1 MTTRA
6 TCHRTMAV
14 AFAGSLVLTACGGG
28 GGGGTEAEGEN
39 NPEIEF
45 RAAHAQTPEH
55 PYQTCGLEH
64 MQQVFEENPEANLS
78 MEIFPSAQLG
88 SNEENLE
95 EIQAGTLDMSVPG
108 LGSLTVFDE
117 RIGALETAFSVEDQE
132 QLQELVDGEI
142 GTELIEPLRE
152 SHNVRIVGPLWALGS
167 RHITA
172 NKIVRSPEDLA
183 GVPMRSQQTAAS
195 RATTEALGG
204 TPTPVDFSE
213 LYLALSQGVVQAQ
226 ENPIVQIDTANLHE
240 VQDYMMMTGHI
251 VNVSILAMAESTYQ
265 ELTDEQREV
274 LEEAAQSAAAEVNQ
288 CIEDGE
294 EEITQRWE
302 EEGSIEIIPQ
312 EELDMEAFRQNAKEV
327 YTGEGSEY
335 ADTWGDLYLE
345 LTEGQ

>member
-1 MTTRA
+1 MATRA
-6 TCHRTMAV
+6 TYRRTIAV
-14 AFAGSLVLTACGGG
+14 AFAGSLTLTACGGG
-28 GGGGTEAEGEN
+28 GEGEGG
-39 NPEIEF
+39 NPEVEF

-64 MQQVFEENPEANLS
+64 MQQVFEDNPEANLS

-117 RIGALETAFSVEDQE
+117 QIGALETAFSVESQE
-132 QLQELVDGEI
+132 ELQELVDGEV
-142 GTELIEPLRE
+142 GEELLVPLRE
-152 SHNVRIVGPLWALGS
+152 SHNVRVLGPLWALGS

-172 NKIVRSPEDLA
+172 NKVVESPEDLA

-226 ENPIVQIDTANLHE
+226 ENPVVQIDTANLHE

-251 VNVSILAMAESTYQ
+251 VNVSIVAMAESSYQ
-265 ELTDEQREV
+265 ELTDEQQQV
-274 LEEAAQSAAAEVNQ
+274 LDEAASSAAAEVDQ
-288 CIEDGE
+288 CIADAE
-294 EEITQRWE
+294 EEIMQRWE
-302 EEGSIEIIPQ
+302 DEGAIEVIPQ
-312 EELDMEAFRQNAKEV
+312 DQLDMEAFRQNAKEV

-335 ADTWGDLYLE
+335 ADTWGDLYLQ
-345 LTEGQ
+345 LTEGEE

>member
-1 MTTRA
+1 MATRA
-6 TCHRTMAV
+6 TYRRTIAV
-14 AFAGSLVLTACGGG
+14 AFAGSLTLTACGGG
-28 GGGGTEAEGEN
+28 GEGDGE

-45 RAAHAQTPEH
+45 RAAHAQTPDH

-64 MQQVFEENPEANLS
+64 MQQVFEDNPEANLS

-117 RIGALETAFSVEDQE
+117 QIGALETAFSVEDQE
-132 QLQELVDGEI
+132 QLQELVDGEV
-142 GTELIEPLRE
+142 GAELIEPLRE
-152 SHNVRIVGPLWALGS
+152 SHNVRVLGPLWALGS

-172 NKIVRSPEDLA
+172 NQIVRSPEDLS

-240 VQDYMMMTGHI
+240 VQDYMMMSGHI
-251 VNVSILAMAESTYQ
+251 INVSIVAMAESSYQ
-265 ELTDEQREV
+265 ELTDEQQQV
-274 LEEAAQSAAAEVNQ
+274 LEEAASSAAAEVDQ
-288 CIEDGE
+288 CITDAED
-294 EEITQRWE
+294 EILQRWE
-302 EEGSIEIIPQ
+302 DEEAIEVVPQ

>member
-1 MTTRA
+1 MARRSA
-6 TCHRTMAV
+6 HRTIAV
-14 AFAGSLVLTACGGG
+14 VFAGSLIATSCGGVG
-28 GGGGTEAEGEN
+28 GEAEGD
-39 NPEIEF
+39 NPEVEL
-45 RAAHAQTPEH
+45 RAAHAQPPDH

-64 MQQVFEENPEANLS
+64 MQEVLEDNPEANLS

-95 EIQAGTLDMSVPG
+95 EIQAGTLDLSVPG

-117 RIGALETAFSVEDQE
+117 RVGALETAFSVEDQA

-142 GTELIEPLRE
+142 GEEIIEPLVE
-152 SHNVRIVGPLWALGS
+152 SHNVRVLGPLWALGS

-172 NKIVRSPEDLA
+172 NKKVLSPDDLA

-213 LYLALSQGVVQAQ
+213 LYLALSQGVVGAQ
-226 ENPIVQIDTANLHE
+226 ENPIVQIDTINLQE
-240 VQDYMMMTGHI
+240 VQDYLMMTGHI
-251 VNVSILAMAESTYQ
+251 VNVSIVAMSESSYQ
-265 ELTDEQREV
+265 SLTDEQQQV
-274 LEEAAQSAAAEVNQ
+274 LEEAADSAAAEVDQ
-288 CIEDGE
+288 CIVEAE
-294 EEITQRWE
+294 EEILAEWE
-302 EEGSIEIIPQ
+302 SQDPPAIEIVPQ
-312 EELDMEAFRQNAKEV
+312 EEIDMEAFRANAKEV

-345 LTEGQ
+345 LTEGP

>member
-1 MTTRA
+1 MARRSA
-6 TCHRTMAV
+6 YRTISV
-14 AFAGSLVLTACGGG
+14 VFVGSLVVASCGGG
-28 GGGGTEAEGEN
+28 GGEAEGD
-39 NPEIEF
+39 NPEVEL
-45 RAAHAQTPEH
+45 RAAHAQTPDH
-55 PYQTCGLEH
+55 PYQVCGLEH
-64 MQQVFEENPEANLS
+64 MQEVFEDNPEANLS
-78 MEIFPSAQLG
+78 LEIFPSAQLG

-108 LGSLTVFDE
+108 LGSLTIFDE
-117 RIGALETAFSVEDQE
+117 QIGALETAFSVESRE
-132 QLQELVDGEI
+132 QLQELVDAEI
-142 GTELIEPLRE
+142 GAELIEPLRE
-152 SHNVRIVGPLWALGS
+152 SHNVRILGPLWGLGK

-213 LYLALSQGVVQAQ
+213 LYLALSQGVVAAQ

-251 VNVSILAMAESTYQ
+251 VNVSILTMSESTYQ
-265 ELTDEQREV
+265 ELTDEQQQV
-274 LEEAAQSAAAEVNQ
+274 VEEAAQAAAEEVNT
-288 CIEDGE
+288 CIDEGE
-294 EEITQRWE
+294 QEILQRWK
-302 EEGSIEIIPQ
+302 EEGSIEVIPQ